1 MKHTAT
7 LSIMKYSSKM
17 NTLEN
22 SSIVIFFTINQ
33 EKYSFINLIQKMG
46 IVIIIFIAF
55 GIRLFK
61 EKYVERNKEK
71 VFVKEK

>member
-1 MKHTAT
+1 
-7 LSIMKYSSKM
+7 
-17 NTLEN
+17 
-22 SSIVIFFTINQ
+22 
-33 EKYSFINLIQKMG
+33 MG

-71 VFVKEK
+71 VCVKEK

>member
-33 EKYSFINLIQKMG
+33 EKYSFINVIQKMG

-71 VFVKEK
+71 VCVKEK

>member
-71 VFVKEK
+71 VCVKEK

>member
-61 EKYVERNKEK
+61 EKYVERNREK

>member
-1 MKHTAT
+1 
-7 LSIMKYSSKM
+7 M

-33 EKYSFINLIQKMG
+33 EKYSFINVIQKMG

-55 GIRLFK
+55 GIGLFK

-71 VFVKEK
+71 VCVKEK

>member
-7 LSIMKYSSKM
+7 LSIMKYSSKV